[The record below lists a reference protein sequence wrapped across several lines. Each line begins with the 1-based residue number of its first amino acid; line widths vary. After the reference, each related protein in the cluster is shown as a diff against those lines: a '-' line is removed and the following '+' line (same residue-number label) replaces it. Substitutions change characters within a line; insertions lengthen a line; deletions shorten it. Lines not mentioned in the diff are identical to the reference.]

1 MNFHFFQSM
10 RKNAGSKDRRWR
22 EVQRY
27 QGLHE
32 SLSFLRSSHVSTTVL
47 HLFSGNSSICGM
59 REIHPSMR
67 YNYRDIPVGGYPY
80 RTNFDP
86 CQGVSSVDFP
96 SGYFRVYNDTKRLVN
111 TYEHFSRLCNHFWL
125 HFPSDTTWVWT
136 RIARLMSALVV
147 KFKVH
152 TTTPTHCIDVFCTI
166 TLCVIVVGFGLKSGF
181 VSTEWCILQ
190 QWWIFW
196 PVRKFWKF
204 GKAYF
209 CLVFRDV
216 LRLKINPM

>member
-1 MNFHFFQSM
+1 MNFRFFQSM

-32 SLSFLRSSHVSTTVL
+32 SLLSFIRSSHVSTTVL
-47 HLFSGNSSICGM
+47 RLFSGNSSICGM
-59 REIHPSMR
+59 REIHPSLR

-166 TLCVIVVGFGLKSGF
+166 TLCVIVIV
-181 VSTEWCILQ
+181 
-190 QWWIFW
+190 
-196 PVRKFWKF
+196 
-204 GKAYF
+204 A
-209 CLVFRDV
+209 
-216 LRLKINPM
+216 